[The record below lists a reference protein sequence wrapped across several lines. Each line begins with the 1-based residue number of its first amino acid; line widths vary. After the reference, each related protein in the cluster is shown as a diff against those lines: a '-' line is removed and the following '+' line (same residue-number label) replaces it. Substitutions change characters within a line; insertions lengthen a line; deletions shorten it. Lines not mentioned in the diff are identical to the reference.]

1 MVPYMSFTWQS
12 FTELLRSYT
21 SPIAVDGQ
29 LWLALVQTLSKAM
42 SADEDKGLLDYVLD
56 PTLVLIVASVFWR
69 SDKLRLLA
77 PLAAQQVPVA
87 VRVNLPDGK
96 DALVDFLEALLG
108 ILDDDVL
115 TKSLNLDILMHS
127 RSEDA
132 RVRLLSI
139 TCAEQLWRAHGEKL
153 LGMTLLSSIE
163 SQSADFHGRLRG
175 GDCYIHCRGCGRR
188 QRLGRPG
195 GPQAQ
200 GSR

>member
-1 MVPYMSFTWQS
+1 M
-12 FTELLRSYT
+12 
-21 SPIAVDGQ
+21 
-29 LWLALVQTLSKAM
+29 
-42 SADEDKGLLDYVLD
+42 
-56 PTLVLIVASVFWR
+56 
-69 SDKLRLLA
+69 
-77 PLAAQQVPVA
+77 A

-96 DALVDFLEALLG
+96 DALADFLEALLG

-153 LGMTLLSSIE
+153 LGTILLSGTE
-163 SQSADFHGRLRG
+163 SQSADFYGRLRG

-188 QRLGRPG
+188 
-195 GPQAQ
+195 
-200 GSR
+200 